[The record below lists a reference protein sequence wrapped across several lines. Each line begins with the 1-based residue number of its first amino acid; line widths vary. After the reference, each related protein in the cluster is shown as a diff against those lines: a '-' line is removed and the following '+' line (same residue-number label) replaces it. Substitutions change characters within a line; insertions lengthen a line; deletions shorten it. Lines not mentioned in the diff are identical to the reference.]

1 MMYMMRFRSNE
12 QSAAM
17 HQGNF
22 ENGIKSMR
30 RVLIDEPLR
39 IRSTVVERNNS
50 SNAILGRVS

>member
-17 HQGNF
+17 HQSNF
-22 ENGIKSMR
+22 ENGIKQMR

-39 IRSTVVERNNS
+39 VRSTVVDRANVGLS
-50 SNAILGRVS
+50 RVI